1 MMVGASGLCPTCGR
15 VSIPFSALVLI
26 QHAASNELR
35 WVCPECGTY
44 REHDVSEQVATA
56 LSDWGV
62 RPLIAHQNADELANL
77 RAWMDSPDWSVLPA
91 ADEP

>member
-26 QHAASNELR
+26 EYVDRNEIR
-35 WVCPECGTY
+35 WVCARCGTY
-44 REHDVSEQVATA
+44 NEQDVSEHVAVK
-56 LSDWGV
+56 LRDEGV
-62 RPLIAHQNADELANL
+62 RPLIAHENADELANL